1 MGAVAHVLAVN
12 PVPARS
18 QMGSSLGFHIILACF
33 GIAFAAVT
41 MTAEWIGIRRGDA
54 AALLLARRW
63 SKVMAVLVAVGAVS
77 GTVLSYEMG
86 LLWPGLMG
94 RFGAAI
100 GFPFSLEGIF
110 FFLEAIFVGVYLY
123 GWRRLP
129 PWAHWWSGMPIVVAG
144 VLGAM
149 SVVAANSWM
158 NSPAGY
164 TLSHGKITSVDPV
177 SVFFNASTPYETAH
191 MVLAAYMVTGFLV
204 AGVYAV
210 GLLRGRR
217 DRYHRLGFAVPFTI
231 AGIAAPLQVMMGDI
245 IARFIANNQP
255 VKFAAMEYVSTT
267 TRDAPEWVGGILING
282 HVYFGAAIP
291 AFDSILVGFSPHT
304 RVIGWDSVPAAQR
317 PPLVTLIHLSFDLM
331 VGLGFFLFALA
342 AWQGWW
348 WWFHRRLLV
357 TPWFLVPAALS
368 GVAAVAA
375 MEAGWVVTEV
385 GRQPWIV
392 YRVLLVSNAVT
403 PSSGVP
409 VTLGVIL
416 ALYAILTVVS
426 IGVPMIMSRRWR
438 REAPAEEEAEQV
450 PYGPSPAGLHR
461 RSPGITG
468 RAAGILW
475 RAGGSMNPSPEAIA
489 VAAILF
495 VVIAAYALFGGADF
509 GGGIWD
515 LLAGGAERGA
525 APREL
530 IDESIT
536 PVWEANHVWLVFIL
550 VLLWTAFPPAFAA
563 IMTALFVPLSL
574 SLLGIVL
581 RGVGFAFRH
590 TAQRLQMQQLTGA
603 VFAAASLITPFFM
616 GTVVGAVATGQV
628 PVHPAGNVLAAWT
641 SPTAILTG
649 FLFVAACAYIS
660 AVFLVLEARQ
670 RGHQDLMR
678 YFSLRATAAGVVT
691 GALAG
696 GTFAEL
702 SASAP
707 HVFARLTGIALPLVA
722 ISIAAG
728 IAVLGMLW
736 LRWYHA
742 LFLRVTAAI
751 AVATV
756 VWGWGLAQYPYLFPT
771 SLSLAAGSAPT
782 ASLVAEFVVAG
793 LAVLLVAPG
802 FALLYFLQQRR
813 MLTAAETDA
822 DLRLAAQLE
831 QALPGQPA
839 TAPAQAGTR
848 MTTALVLAMLA
859 IRAIRDVFSP
869 SRRP

>member
-33 GIAFAAVT
+33 GIAFAAVI
-41 MTAEWIGIRRGDA
+41 MTAEWIGIKRGDA
-54 AALLLARRW
+54 AAMLLARRW

-100 GFPFSLEGIF
+100 GFPFSVEGIF

-123 GWRRLP
+123 GWQRLP
-129 PWAHWWSGMPIVVAG
+129 PWAHWWSGMPIVVSG

-164 TLSHGKITSVDPV
+164 TLSHGKLTSVDPV

-191 MVLAAYMVTGFLV
+191 MVLAAYMVTGFLI

-217 DRYHRLGFAVPFTI
+217 DRYHRLGFAIPFTI
-231 AGIAAPLQVMMGDI
+231 AGICAPLQVMMGDI

-255 VKFAAMEYVSTT
+255 VKFAAMEYVPTT
-267 TRDAPEWVGGILING
+267 TRDAPEWLGGILING
-282 HVYFGAAIP
+282 KVYLGAAIP
-291 AFDSILVGFSPHT
+291 AFDSILVGFNPHT
-304 RVIGWDSVPAAQR
+304 KVIGWDSVPAVAAAAARHAHPPELRPDGGHRLLPARAGGVAGLVVVVPPPAAADPVVPGAVCRQRRGRGRRDGGGLGRHRGR
-317 PPLVTLIHLSFDLM
+317 PPAVDRLPRPAGQPGGHPVQRGHRHAGGDPCPVRDLDAWSRSAFRWSCRGGGGGRRPPKRTPSRCRTAPRRP
-331 VGLGFFLFALA
+331 GLHAPGPR
-342 AWQGWW
+342 
-348 WWFHRRLLV
+348 HRRA
-357 TPWFLVPAALS
+357 F
-368 GVAAVAA
+368 
-375 MEAGWVVTEV
+375 
-385 GRQPWIV
+385 
-392 YRVLLVSNAVT
+392 
-403 PSSGVP
+403 
-409 VTLGVIL
+409 
-416 ALYAILTVVS
+416 
-426 IGVPMIMSRRWR
+426 
-438 REAPAEEEAEQV
+438 
-450 PYGPSPAGLHR
+450 
-461 RSPGITG
+461 
-468 RAAGILW
+468 AGILG
-475 RAGGSMNPSPEAIA
+475 RAGRAMSPSPEDIA
-489 VAAILF
+489 VAVILF

-536 PVWEANHVWLVFIL
+536 PVWEANHVWLVFVL

-590 TAQRLQMQQLTGA
+590 TAERLHMQQLTGA

-678 YFSLRATAAGVVT
+678 YFSLRATAAG
-691 GALAG
+691 GAHRCAG
-696 GTFAEL
+696 RR
-702 SASAP
+702 
-707 HVFARLTGIALPLVA
+707 HVRRTVDQ
-722 ISIAAG
+722 
-728 IAVLGMLW
+728 
-736 LRWYHA
+736 HA
-742 LFLRVTAAI
+742 LRLRTA
-751 AVATV
+751 
-756 VWGWGLAQYPYLFPT
+756 
-771 SLSLAAGSAPT
+771 
-782 ASLVAEFVVAG
+782 
-793 LAVLLVAPG
+793 
-802 FALLYFLQQRR
+802 
-813 MLTAAETDA
+813 
-822 DLRLAAQLE
+822 
-831 QALPGQPA
+831 
-839 TAPAQAGTR
+839 
-848 MTTALVLAMLA
+848 
-859 IRAIRDVFSP
+859 
-869 SRRP
+869 